1 MKLRLTELVII
12 RALLIAPA
20 VLGLLLATTAS
31 VAAGDKKGGPPPPP
45 PPPPVTNPP
54 PLGTFTATGSMNVP
68 RYGHKTILLGNG
80 QVLAVTGERTGT
92 NGNTAELYDPASGNW
107 SLTGTPITHHENGS
121 ATLLANGEVLL
132 AGGNDLSGTA
142 YIAGAELYN
151 PSTGQWSMTGSMPS
165 GRGFQEAV
173 LLPSGQ
179 VLVAGGEDSTLS
191 SVTDAALYNPETG
204 TWQPT
209 GTMHQARLSPIAEL
223 LGNGTVLVA
232 GGADISNGT
241 NYTRLRSA
249 EIYNPST
256 GEWTMIADMPTNS
269 PRIGLP
275 QSALLSNGDVLVARD
290 AFFNPGTGT
299 WTPTGAAFPGHGTI
313 GAGPSTA
320 TLLTTGD
327 VLLTG
332 FESIYNATPPVNT
345 TVLYNFSSNS
355 YPSASSMTSS
365 RYENGATLLP
375 NGQVLVSG
383 GFRYQIGFGHVPLS
397 SAELY
402 TP

>member
-54 PLGTFTATGSMNVP
+54 PLGTSTATGSMNVP

-151 PSTGQWSMTGSMPS
+151 PSKGQWSTTGSMPS
-165 GRGFQEAV
+165 GRGFQAAV
-173 LLPSGQ
+173 LLTDGQ

-209 GTMHQARLSPIAEL
+209 GTMHQARLSPTAEL

-232 GGADISNGT
+232 GGAGISNGT
-241 NYTRLRSA
+241 SYIALTNA

-256 GEWTMIADMPTNS
+256 GAW
-269 PRIGLP
+269 
-275 QSALLSNGDVLVARD
+275 
-290 AFFNPGTGT
+290 
-299 WTPTGAAFPGHGTI
+299 
-313 GAGPSTA
+313 
-320 TLLTTGD
+320 
-327 VLLTG
+327 
-332 FESIYNATPPVNT
+332 
-345 TVLYNFSSNS
+345 
-355 YPSASSMTSS
+355 
-365 RYENGATLLP
+365 
-375 NGQVLVSG
+375 
-383 GFRYQIGFGHVPLS
+383 
-397 SAELY
+397 
-402 TP
+402 

>member
-1 MKLRLTELVII
+1 
-12 RALLIAPA
+12 
-20 VLGLLLATTAS
+20 
-31 VAAGDKKGGPPPPP
+31 
-45 PPPPVTNPP
+45 
-54 PLGTFTATGSMNVP
+54 MNVP

-92 NGNTAELYDPASGNW
+92 NGNTAELYDPASGKW
-107 SLTGTPITHHENGS
+107 SLTGTPNMHHENGS

-132 AGGNDLSGTA
+132 AGGNDLSGTGFA
-142 YIAGAELYN
+142 TGAELYN
-151 PSTGQWSMTGSMPS
+151 PSTGQWRTTGSMPS
-165 GRGFQEAV
+165 GRGLQAAV
-173 LLPSGQ
+173 LLTDGQ

-191 SVTDAALYNPETG
+191 SLADAALYNPETG

-209 GTMHQARLSPIAEL
+209 GSMHQARLSPTAEL

-241 NYTRLRSA
+241 NYTRLTSA

-256 GEWTMIADMPTNS
+256 GEWTMTADVPTNS
-269 PRIGLP
+269 PRIGLL
-275 QSALLSNGDVLVARD
+275 QSALLANGDVLVARD
-290 AFFNPGTGT
+290 AFFNPETGT
-299 WTPTGAAFPGHGTI
+299 WTPTGASFPGNNTI
-313 GAGPSTA
+313 GAGPWTA

-332 FESIYNATPPVNT
+332 FESIYNATPPENT
-345 TVLYNFSSNS
+345 TVLYDFSSNAYTS
-355 YPSASSMTSS
+355 GASMTSS
-365 RYENGATLLP
+365 RYENAATLLP
-375 NGQVLVSG
+375 NGQVLVCG
-383 GFRYQIGFGHVPLS
+383 GFRYEIGFGHVPLS